1 MQGAALVA
9 VRSLII
15 EYIWGGR
22 TATRAAPCKRMLL
35 PKNKRTNKLRASESH
50 RTLSSPLTTKSST
63 TSSSPPTC
71 SRK

>member
-35 PKNKRTNKLRASESH
+35 PKNKRTNKLRASESYNS
-50 RTLSSPLTTKSST
+50 TLTGIA
-63 TSSSPPTC
+63 
-71 SRK
+71 

>member
-9 VRSLII
+9 VRNLII

-35 PKNKRTNKLRASESH
+35 PKNKNKQ
-50 RTLSSPLTTKSST
+50 SPCLGEL
-63 TSSSPPTC
+63 
-71 SRK
+71 